1 MEVNME
7 APSLGRVALL
17 GVGLIGGS
25 LGLAL
30 QGAGAAEC
38 IIGLDPNKRALQ
50 TALRRGAITSAAADP
65 EEAVTGAHLVVVA
78 APLEAVVPTVRSILP
93 YLSEDAVVTDV
104 ASAKLRVVRHC
115 QQLLGGRFV
124 GGHPMA
130 GSERSGVA
138 AADAGIFR
146 DAPWILTPTLLTKP
160 EALDRVRT
168 MVQATGARVRLCDPR
183 THDTVVAYTSH
194 LPHVMAY
201 GLARTAWK
209 GVHADWADLA
219 AGSFRDCSRVALSD
233 PKRWA
238 EILLDNDKAVVDAL
252 DALIVWLSRV
262 RVAVKAGDRST
273 VEQLLAEAHR
283 ARKRFRI

>member
-1 MEVNME
+1 MET
-7 APSLGRVALL
+7 PSLGHVAIL

-30 QGAGAAEC
+30 QAAGAAESV
-38 IIGLDPNKRALQ
+38 IGLDPNRRALQ
-50 TALRRGAITSAAADP
+50 TALRRNAVTIAAADH
-65 EEAVTGAHLVVVA
+65 EDAVKHANMVVIA
-78 APLEAVVPTVRSILP
+78 APLEAVIPTVRNILP
-93 YLSEDAVVTDV
+93 YLPDEAVVTDV
-104 ASAKLRVVRHC
+104 ASAKLRVVRQC

-130 GSERSGVA
+130 GSERAGVA

-146 DAPWILTPTLLTKP
+146 DAPWILTPTLLTQP
-160 EALDRVRT
+160 EALERVRT

-194 LPHVMAY
+194 LPHIISY

-219 AGSFRDCSRVALSD
+219 GGSFRDCTRVSLSD

-262 RVAVKAGDRST
+262 RVAVKAADRTT
-273 VEQLLAEAHR
+273 VEQLLSEAHR
-283 ARKRFRI
+283 ARKRFPL